1 MSRFFDYSL
10 EGSKSRM
17 GLRPRRRHL
26 IILIIGVIASYFVIL
41 NFYTEKQLQ
50 LTYHMADISMNY
62 AGALIDEL
70 GPLELV
76 DDQLYI
82 GDSSLFRSE
91 GIVDSVQLATGFG
104 CTIYANDLRIA
115 TTVFTHDSAARVI
128 GTRADKE
135 IAKKVLGAGMSYFG
149 TTVSLGRKWIVAFE
163 PLRDR
168 NGRIVG
174 MLSVFEEESTFNSGN
189 IRFKLFL
196 AGSLLTLAILI
207 VLTVELSVR
216 WSKLIE
222 NQHFVLTEK
231 NKQLKEAS
239 EELIQMNEHL
249 KLSEKRFRDFFESSH
264 DLIQNVD
271 MNGSFMYVNSS
282 WLKTLGYQEN
292 EALRLKVT
300 DVVHPDFMHQFEE
313 LTDKVKKG
321 EGILGADLVFLTKER
336 DAILLNGNMQCE
348 FRDGKPIVITG
359 VFRNDTTRKLAQ
371 QRMQESEKQYR
382 FLVEAADD
390 LIFKTDYK
398 GHFTYVNG
406 IVEQLTGFTTEEFLS
421 QSYMDLV
428 KDEHRQQ
435 VEQFYQTQFTR
446 RQEVSY
452 FEFEITKK
460 NGEDIWIGQNV
471 KAIFKGDERNWI
483 EGYLVVARDIT
494 DRKHKEEKIH
504 LQNKLLEEQNRA
516 IKQSIR
522 YAKRIQDSILP
533 NENELSELFPQ
544 SFVHY
549 QPKDIVSGDFYW
561 ISKREDNL
569 FVAVAD
575 CTGHGVPAAFMSI
588 IGSNQ
593 LNNAINRKRL
603 ENPVD
608 ILNDVSKGFQR
619 VLKRPMDDME
629 IQDGMDIALCCYNTK
644 SKTLR
649 FAGAFNDLYLI
660 RNKELTK
667 YKGTRI
673 SVGVDEKIYKM
684 EKFQQHE
691 FKVKKNDMIY
701 MFSDGYADQ
710 FGGQEGRKLGYERF
724 RNILKSVHD
733 EPMLAQKKLLEET
746 MTEWRIS
753 EEQID
758 DICVLG
764 IRF

>member
-1 MSRFFDYSL
+1 MRRFFDYSL
-10 EGSKSRM
+10 EGSKSRS
-17 GLRPRRRHL
+17 GLKPQRSHL
-26 IILIIGVIASYFVIL
+26 IILIIGVVASYFVII
-41 NFYTEKQLQ
+41 NFYVEKQLQ
-50 LTYHMADISMNY
+50 LTYQMTRVSMNY
-62 AGALIDEL
+62 ASSLIHEL
-70 GPLELV
+70 GPLHLEE
-76 DDQLYI
+76 DKLYA
-82 GDSSLFRSE
+82 GDSALFRSE
-91 GIVDSVQLATGFG
+91 GLVDSVQRATGFG
-104 CTIYANDLRIA
+104 CTIFANDKRIA
-115 TTVFTHDSAARVI
+115 TTVFTHDSLQRVI
-128 GTRADKE
+128 GTRATPE
-135 IAKKVLGAGMSYFG
+135 IAEMVLGAGRSYYG
-149 TTVSLGRKWIVAFE
+149 TAVSLGRKWIVGFE
-163 PLRDR
+163 PLREKS
-168 NGRIVG
+168 GRIVG
-174 MLSVFEEESTFNSGN
+174 MLSIFEEESTFNSGVN
-189 IRFKLFL
+189 RFKLFL
-196 AGSLLTLAILI
+196 AVTLLTLAFLI
-207 VLTVELSVR
+207 ILTVELAVR
-216 WSKLIE
+216 WSRLIE

-239 EELIQMNEHL
+239 EELIEMNEHL

-271 MNGSFMYVNSS
+271 MNDSFLYVNSS
-282 WLKTLGYQEN
+282 WLRTLGYLES
-292 EALRLKVT
+292 EALELKVT
-300 DVVHPDFMHQFEE
+300 DVVHPDYLDQFNE
-313 LTDKVKKG
+313 LTEKVKKG
-321 EGILGADLVFLTKER
+321 EGILGADMVFLTKER

-348 FRDGKPIVITG
+348 FRDGKPFVITG

-406 IVEQLTGFTTEEFLS
+406 IVEQLTGYTTEEFLS
-421 QSYMDLV
+421 QNYMDLV
-428 KDEHRQQ
+428 KGEHRQQ
-435 VEQFYQTQFTR
+435 VEQFYASQFSR

-471 KAIFKGDERNWI
+471 KAIFKGDDRNWI

-494 DRKHKEEKIH
+494 DRKHKEERIH
-504 LQNKLLEEQNRA
+504 LQNKLLEEQNRS

-533 NENELSELFPQ
+533 NEAELTDLFPQ
-544 SFVHY
+544 SFVYY

-561 ISKREDNL
+561 ISKRDDNL

-603 ENPVD
+603 DNPVD
-608 ILNDVSKGFQR
+608 ILNDISKGFQR
-619 VLKRPMDDME
+619 VLKRPTDDME

-644 SKTLR
+644 TKLLR
-649 FAGAFNDLYLI
+649 FTGAFNDLYHI
-660 RNKELTK
+660 RDKELTK

-684 EKFQQHE
+684 EKYKLHE

-724 RNILKSVHD
+724 RNILKSVCD
-733 EPMLAQKKLLEET
+733 EPMTTQKRLLEES
-746 MTEWRIS
+746 MAEWRIS

-764 IRF
+764 VRF